1 MFKEGN
7 SKVGVDAVG
16 KELVTSAWPSLEV
29 AFESC
34 AVCKFR
40 GPVWSGK
47 GTFTARHKGRERTH
61 EKKRERD
68 MDRSKGG
75 LGYIIVSF
83 SQWVTLGFH

>member
-1 MFKEGN
+1 MPGPVWK
-7 SKVGVDAVG
+7 
-16 KELVTSAWPSLEV
+16 LHLEV

-61 EKKRERD
+61 EKKREKETWTGARED
-68 MDRSKGG
+68 
-75 LGYIIVSF
+75 
-83 SQWVTLGFH
+83 WVTS